1 MFFYHKLVD
10 TTVKKMKSHAA
21 NFITISNMSFGG
33 AAIMAT
39 LHEYYSYS
47 VLFIFI
53 AALLDRYDGKVAR
66 ALGQVSELGKQ
77 LDSMSDIISFGVAP
91 ALLMYEVVLVDFG
104 FVGMMMA
111 VLFIVCGAMRL
122 ARFNISEANGYFT
135 GLPITAAGTFLT
147 LTYFVAP
154 TFHPAFY
161 LFLFPILALLMISTF
176 TLKKV

>member
-1 MFFYHKLVD
+1 VD

-122 ARFNISEANGYFT
+122 ARFNISDANGYFT

-147 LTYFVAP
+147 LTYFVAT

>member
-66 ALGQVSELGKQ
+66 ALGQESALGKQ

-104 FVGMMMA
+104 FVGMMMT
-111 VLFIVCGAMRL
+111 VLYIVCGAMRL
-122 ARFNISEANGYFT
+122 ARFNISEANGFFT
-135 GLPITAAGTFLT
+135 GLPITAAGTLLT
-147 LTYFVAP
+147 LTYFASN

-161 LFLFPILALLMISTF
+161 LFLFPILALLMISTI